1 MENMARN
8 YIELTDLWESTPKSV
23 MADNIERY
31 FGYSMMFRGHKD
43 DTRIKE
49 LTSITGATNHAVS
62 AWLNR
67 SRENVKVPLYKLC
80 KIADYLDI
88 DVRQLLSADTR
99 NNRNWSEEDNV
110 SVRQANIF
118 NSINES
124 RYFQNGT
131 WDIQSLIK
139 DMDTVEDYQN
149 NNRDKQL
156 MEDCLLFFRVVLRV
170 KSGTFISKV
179 KECVQEYLGGDNHE

>member
-88 DVRQLLSADTR
+88 DVRQLLNTDTR

-110 SVRQANIF
+110 SIRQANMF

-131 WDIQSLIK
+131 WNIQSLIK
-139 DMDTVEDYQN
+139 DMDAIEDYQN
-149 NNRDKQL
+149 NNRSEQL

-170 KSGTFISKV
+170 KNGIFISKV
-179 KECVQEYLGGDNHE
+179 EECVQEYLGGDNHE

>member
-8 YIELTDLWESTPKSV
+8 YIELTDLWESIPKSV
-23 MADNIERY
+23 IADNIERY
-31 FGYSMMFRGHKD
+31 FGYSMMFRVHKD

-49 LTSITGATNHAVS
+49 LTSITGATSHTVS

-80 KIADYLDI
+80 KIADYLNI

-110 SVRQANIF
+110 SARQANMF

-139 DMDTVEDYQN
+139 DVDAAEDYQN
-149 NNRDKQL
+149 NNRNEQL

-170 KSGTFISKV
+170 KSGAFISKV
-179 KECVQEYLGGDNHE
+179 EECVQKYLGGDNHE